1 MLVKACI
8 AATAL
13 ICAAVLLSAVDFRD
27 LYNEM
32 YPVNGLKRDVLGLCH
47 QAQPTFIRAI
57 RGDRVNCYDSMPDNV
72 ELAIGWVRTSSR
84 LAALSRKPTAME
96 LAERLLAEPGI
107 VQRLRA
113 AGPTALNGY
122 LTTPAVIRPCA
133 DSAPVLA
140 AAAATPALPLG
151 DPDRHLARE
160 LAAGGD
166 AALAAIGL
174 KPHRDKAAP
183 ALPVLSLGAT
193 GAGEAAGEPLAAP
206 AAADTGGLA
215 LVPRTMAQGCKAP
228 V

>member
-72 ELAIGWVRTSSR
+72 DLAIGWVRTSSR

-96 LAERLLAEPGI
+96 LAERLLAE
-107 VQRLRA
+107 
-113 AGPTALNGY
+113 
-122 LTTPAVIRPCA
+122 
-133 DSAPVLA
+133 
-140 AAAATPALPLG
+140 
-151 DPDRHLARE
+151 
-160 LAAGGD
+160 
-166 AALAAIGL
+166 
-174 KPHRDKAAP
+174 
-183 ALPVLSLGAT
+183 
-193 GAGEAAGEPLAAP
+193 
-206 AAADTGGLA
+206 
-215 LVPRTMAQGCKAP
+215 
-228 V
+228 